1 MPFKG
6 ECFTAISKIRPLHG
20 RNGESILRTLY
31 KRLNY
36 GMNPKKTD
44 QGRLISGY
52 QCDPPNAYKEFYA
65 TKQLYENLTGHRQE
79 HRKDVIAY
87 LLVQS
92 YKVGEITS
100 EDANRLA
107 YETALEFTKG
117 DHAFIACTH
126 VDKKNIHTHVYFNST
141 ALDATRKFKNPY
153 NSYKK
158 LRSINDRFCKEHGYF
173 VIENPKEKGKNYKE
187 WSADKAGTSWKSKL
201 RETIDAVLPSAKNF
215 DDFLDRMRQ
224 AGYEI
229 KRGKYIS
236 FRAPG
241 QERFTR
247 AKRLGADYTEEAI
260 VARLMGKQKATVT
273 QKKARWEFVENIN
286 LLIDIQA
293 KIDAGKGPGYE
304 RWAKIFNLKQ
314 AAKTFNYLSEHGI
327 ANYVGLLDRMATAAE
342 SMSNAS
348 SGIRKLEG
356 RMMEIAAL
364 KKHIINYSKT
374 KKVFDQYKSSGWSK
388 AFRAEHAEELHLRQ
402 ETKQAF
408 DALKVKK
415 LPTMAELQADY
426 STLLEQKNAQYE
438 EYRRLKTEQ
447 AELQTVRRN
456 VDEILRVELP
466 DRQREQERSRQS

>member
-1 MPFKG
+1 M
-6 ECFTAISKIRPLHG
+6 AISKIRPLHG
-20 RNGESILRTLY
+20 RNGESILRTLH

-65 TKQLYENLTGHRQE
+65 TKQLYDNLIGRRQE
-79 HRKDVIAY
+79 HRKNVIAY

-92 YKVGEITS
+92 YKVGEITP

-117 DHAFIACTH
+117 DHAFIVCTH

-141 ALDATRKFKNPY
+141 ALDASRKFKNPY
-153 NSYKK
+153 NSYRK
-158 LRSINDRFCKEHGYF
+158 LRSINDRMCKEHGYF
-173 VIENPKEKGKNYKE
+173 VIENPKEKGKSYKE

-201 RETIDAVLPSAKNF
+201 RETIDAVLPSAKDF

-260 VARLMGKQKATVT
+260 SARLNGKQKPTPT
-273 QKKARWEFVENIN
+273 QKKVRREFAENVN

-293 KIDAGKGPGYE
+293 KIDTGKGFGYE

-327 ANYVGLLDRMATAAE
+327 ADYASLLDRMALVAE
-342 SMSNAS
+342 SMSNSS

-356 RMMEIAAL
+356 RMAEIAAL
-364 KKHIINYSKT
+364 KKHIVDYSKT
-374 KKVFDQYKSSGWSK
+374 KKVFDQYKSSGWNK
-388 AFRAEHAEELHLRQ
+388 AFRAQHTDELRLRQ
-402 ETKQAF
+402 EAKQAF
-408 DALKVKK
+408 DAFKGNTF
-415 LPTMAELQADY
+415 PTMAQLHTDY
-426 STLLEQKNAQYE
+426 SALLEQKKAQYE
-438 EYRRLKTEQ
+438 EYRRLKNEQ
-447 AELQTVRRN
+447 SELQTVRQN
-456 VDEILRVELP
+456 VDQILRVELP
-466 DRQREQERSRQS
+466 DRQREQERSRQT

>member
-1 MPFKG
+1 
-6 ECFTAISKIRPLHG
+6 
-20 RNGESILRTLY
+20 
-31 KRLNY
+31 
-36 GMNPKKTD
+36 MNPKKTD
-44 QGRLISGY
+44 QSRLISGY

-65 TKQLYENLTGHRQE
+65 TKQLYENLTGRRQE

-92 YKVGEITS
+92 YKVGEITP

-117 DHAFIACTH
+117 DHAFIVCTH

-141 ALDATRKFKNPY
+141 ALDAARKFQNPY

-158 LRSINDRFCKEHGYF
+158 LRSINDRLCKEHGYF
-173 VIENPKEKGKNYKE
+173 VIENPKEKGKSYKE

-247 AKRLGADYTEEAI
+247 AKTLGADYTEEAI
-260 VARLMGKQKATVT
+260 SARLMGKQKPTPT
-273 QKKARWEFVENIN
+273 QKKARREFDENIN

-304 RWAKIFNLKQ
+304 RWATIFNLKQ

-327 ANYVGLLDRMATAAE
+327 ADYAGLLNRMKMAAGG
-342 SMSNAS
+342 MSNVS
-348 SGIRKLEG
+348 SGVRKLEG
-356 RMMEIAAL
+356 RMAEIAAL
-364 KKHIINYSKT
+364 KKHIVNYSKT
-374 KKVFDQYKSSGWSK
+374 KKVFDQYKASGWSK
-388 AFRAEHAEELHLRQ
+388 AFRSQHTEELRLRQ
-402 ETKQAF
+402 EAKHAF
-408 DALKVKK
+408 DALGGDT
-415 LPTMAELQADY
+415 LPTMAQLQAEY
-426 STLLEQKNAQYE
+426 SVLLEQKKVQYK
-438 EYRRLKTEQ
+438 EYRRLKNEQ

-466 DRQREQERSRQS
+466 DRQRKQERSRQS

>member
-1 MPFKG
+1 M
-6 ECFTAISKIRPLHG
+6 AISKIRPLHG

-65 TKQLYENLTGHRQE
+65 TKQLYENLTGRRQE
-79 HRKDVIAY
+79 HKKDVIAY

-92 YKVGEITS
+92 YKVGEITP
-100 EDANRLA
+100 ENANRLA

-117 DHAFIACTH
+117 DHAFIVCTH

-141 ALDATRKFKNPY
+141 ALDATWKFQNPY

-158 LRSINDRFCKEHGYF
+158 LRSINDRLCKEHGYF
-173 VIENPKEKGKNYKE
+173 VIESPKEKGKSYKE

-201 RETIDAVLPSAKNF
+201 RETIDAVLPSAKGF
-215 DDFLDRMRQ
+215 DDFLDRMRR

-247 AKRLGADYTEEAI
+247 AKRLGVDYTEEAI
-260 VARLMGKQKATVT
+260 STRLMGKQKPTPT
-273 QKKARWEFVENIN
+273 QKKARREFAENIN

-304 RWAKIFNLKQ
+304 RWATIFNLKQ

-327 ANYVGLLDRMATAAE
+327 ADYASLLDRMATAAE
-342 SMSNAS
+342 GMSNAS
-348 SGIRKLEG
+348 SGVRKLEG
-356 RMMEIAAL
+356 RMAEITAF
-364 KKHIINYSKT
+364 KRHIVNYSKT
-374 KKVFDQYKSSGWSK
+374 KKVFDQYKASGWSK
-388 AFRAEHAEELHLRQ
+388 AFRSQHIEELRLRQ
-402 ETKQAF
+402 EAKQAF
-408 DALKVKK
+408 DAFNGGT
-415 LPTMAELQADY
+415 LPTMAQLQAEY
-426 STLLEQKNAQYE
+426 SALLEQKNARYE
-438 EYRRLKTEQ
+438 EYHRLKNEQ
-447 AELQTVRRN
+447 SELQTVRRN

-466 DRQREQERSRQS
+466 NRQQEQERGRQS

>member
-1 MPFKG
+1 
-6 ECFTAISKIRPLHG
+6 
-20 RNGESILRTLY
+20 
-31 KRLNY
+31 
-36 GMNPKKTD
+36 MNPKKTD

-65 TKQLYENLTGHRQE
+65 TKQLYENLTGRRQE

-92 YKVGEITS
+92 YKVGEITP

-107 YETALEFTKG
+107 CETALEFTKG
-117 DHAFIACTH
+117 DHAFTVCTH

-141 ALDATRKFKNPY
+141 ALDAARKFKNPY

-158 LRSINDRFCKEHGYF
+158 LRSINDRLCKEHGYF
-173 VIENPKEKGKNYKE
+173 VIENPKEKGKSYKE
-187 WSADKAGTSWKSKL
+187 WSADKTGTSWKSKL

-215 DDFLDRMRQ
+215 DDFLDRMRR

-247 AKRLGADYTEEAI
+247 SKTLGADYTEKAI
-260 VARLMGKQKATVT
+260 YARLMSKQKPTPT
-273 QKKARWEFVENIN
+273 QKKARREFAANIN

-304 RWAKIFNLKQ
+304 RWATIFNLKQ

-327 ANYVGLLDRMATAAE
+327 ADYAGLLDRIATAAE
-342 SMSNAS
+342 GMSNVS
-348 SGIRKLEG
+348 SGVRKLEG
-356 RMMEIAAL
+356 RMAEIAAL
-364 KKHIINYSKT
+364 KKHIVNYSRT
-374 KKVFDQYKSSGWSK
+374 KKVFDQYKASGWSK
-388 AFRAEHAEELHLRQ
+388 AFRAQHTEELCLRQ
-402 ETKQAF
+402 EAKQAF
-408 DALKVKK
+408 DAFKGKA
-415 LPTMAELQADY
+415 LPTMAQLQAEY
-426 STLLEQKNAQYE
+426 SALLEQKKAQYE
-438 EYRRLKTEQ
+438 EYRSLKNEQ
-447 AELQTVRRN
+447 AGLQMVRRN

-466 DRQREQERSRQS
+466 DRQREQERGRQS

>member
-1 MPFKG
+1 
-6 ECFTAISKIRPLHG
+6 
-20 RNGESILRTLY
+20 
-31 KRLNY
+31 
-36 GMNPKKTD
+36 MNSKKTD
-44 QGRLISGY
+44 QGHLISGY

-65 TKQLYENLTGHRQE
+65 TKQLYENLTGRRQE

-117 DHAFIACTH
+117 DHAFIVCTH

-141 ALDATRKFKNPY
+141 ALDAARKFQNPY

-158 LRSINDRFCKEHGYF
+158 LRSINDRLCQDHGYF
-173 VIENPKEKGKNYKE
+173 VIESPKEKGKSYKE

-201 RETIDAVLPSAKNF
+201 RETIDAVLPSAKDF

-247 AKRLGADYTEEAI
+247 SKTLGADYTEEAI
-260 VARLMGKQKATVT
+260 LSRLMGKQKSTPA
-273 QKKARWEFVENIN
+273 QKKARREFAENIN

-293 KIDAGKGPGYE
+293 KINAGKGLGYE

-327 ANYVGLLDRMATAAE
+327 ANYASLLEHASEVTEA
-342 SMSNAS
+342 MSAAS
-348 SGIRKLEG
+348 SGTRKLEG
-356 RMMEIAAL
+356 RMAEIAAL
-364 KKHIINYSKT
+364 KKHIANYSKT
-374 KKVFDQYKSSGWSK
+374 KKVFDQYKASGWSK
-388 AFRAEHAEELHLRQ
+388 TFRAEHAEELRLRR
-402 ETKQAF
+402 EAKQAF

-415 LPTMAELQADY
+415 LPTMAQLQTEY
-426 STLLEQKNAQYE
+426 SSLLEQKKARYE
-438 EYRRLKTEQ
+438 EYHLLKTEQ
-447 AELQTVRRN
+447 SELQTVRRN

>member
-1 MPFKG
+1 M
-6 ECFTAISKIRPLHG
+6 AISKIRPLHG

-52 QCDPPNAYKEFYA
+52 QCNPPYAYKEFYA
-65 TKQLYENLTGHRQE
+65 AKQLYENLTGRRQE
-79 HRKDVIAY
+79 RRKNVIAY

-92 YKVGEITS
+92 YKAGEIAP

-117 DHAFIACTH
+117 GHAFIVCTH

-141 ALDATRKFKNPY
+141 ALDATRKFQ
-153 NSYKK
+153 NSYNTYET
-158 LRSINDRFCKEHGYF
+158 LRSINDRLCKEHGYF
-173 VIENPKEKGKNYKE
+173 VIENPKEKGKSYKE

-201 RETIDAVLPSAKNF
+201 RETIDAMLPSAKDF
-215 DDFLDRMRQ
+215 DDLLERMRQ

-241 QERFTR
+241 QDRFTR
-247 AKRLGADYTEEAI
+247 AKTLGTDYTEAALT
-260 VARLMGKQKATVT
+260 ARLSGKQKPTAS
-273 QKKARWEFVENIN
+273 QEKARRMFAGNIN
-286 LLIDIQA
+286 LLVDIQA

-304 RWAKIFNLKQ
+304 RWAKIFNIKQ

-327 ANYVGLLDRMATAAE
+327 ADYAGLLDRMAAVTE
-342 SMSNAS
+342 GMSNAS

-356 RMMEIAAL
+356 RMAEIAAL
-364 KKHIINYSKT
+364 KGHIVNYSKT
-374 KKVFDQYKSSGWSK
+374 KKVFDQYKASGWSK
-388 AFRAEHAEELHLRQ
+388 AFRAQHAEELRLRQ
-402 ETKQAF
+402 EAKQAF
-408 DALKVKK
+408 DAFKGKA
-415 LPTMAELQADY
+415 LPTMAQLQAEY
-426 STLLEQKNAQYE
+426 SALLEQKKARYE
-438 EYRRLKTEQ
+438 EYRQQKDEQ
-447 AELQTVRRN
+447 SELQTVRRN
-456 VDEILRVELP
+456 VDQVLRVELP
-466 DRQREQERSRQS
+466 DRQRQQERGRQS

>member
-1 MPFKG
+1 M
-6 ECFTAISKIRPLHG
+6 AISKIRPLHG

-65 TKQLYENLTGHRQE
+65 TKQLYENLTGRRQE
-79 HRKDVIAY
+79 HKKDVIAY

-92 YKVGEITS
+92 YKVGEITP
-100 EDANRLA
+100 ENANRLA

-117 DHAFIACTH
+117 DHAFIVCTH

-141 ALDATRKFKNPY
+141 ALDATWKFQNPY

-158 LRSINDRFCKEHGYF
+158 LRSINDRLCKEHGYF
-173 VIENPKEKGKNYKE
+173 VIESPKEKGKSYKE

-201 RETIDAVLPSAKNF
+201 RETIDAVLPSAKGF
-215 DDFLDRMRQ
+215 DDFLDRMRR

-247 AKRLGADYTEEAI
+247 AKRLGVDYTEEAI
-260 VARLMGKQKATVT
+260 STRLMGKQKPTPT
-273 QKKARWEFVENIN
+273 QKKARREFAENIN

-304 RWAKIFNLKQ
+304 RWATIFNLKQ

-327 ANYVGLLDRMATAAE
+327 ADYASLLDRMATAAE
-342 SMSNAS
+342 GMSNAS
-348 SGIRKLEG
+348 SGVRKLEG
-356 RMMEIAAL
+356 RMAEITAF
-364 KKHIINYSKT
+364 KRHIVNYSKT
-374 KKVFDQYKSSGWSK
+374 KKVFDQYKASGWSK
-388 AFRAEHAEELHLRQ
+388 AFRSQHIEELRLRQ
-402 ETKQAF
+402 EAKQAF
-408 DALKVKK
+408 DAFNGGT
-415 LPTMAELQADY
+415 LPTMAQLQAEY
-426 STLLEQKNAQYE
+426 SALLEQKNARYE
-438 EYRRLKTEQ
+438 EYHRLKNEQ
-447 AELQTVRRN
+447 SELQTVRRN

-466 DRQREQERSRQS
+466 DRQREQERGRQS